1 MATKKTKPYARPRWD
16 DMDNFTKKLEERRNQ
31 KLEEHGQLVA
41 KIAEMRL
48 ALRATAEGQASNEE
62 RYARLLEEARC
73 ERDTATEK
81 YAELSAWVDRQRK
94 KKKGLRGPRP

>member
-1 MATKKTKPYARPRWD
+1 MGTKKKPYVRPRWD
-16 DMDNFTKKLEERRNQ
+16 DMDNFTKKLEERREL
-31 KLEEHGQLVA
+31 KLAEHDAMVQR
-41 KIAEMRL
+41 IAELRM
-48 ALRATAEGQASNEE
+48 ALGVAATEHE
-62 RYARLLEEARC
+62 RDQSRYERLLEEARC